1 MTNRL
6 IFTTGVNSHQG
17 DGKEAPMTTFE
28 ATLIIVALFAFRFA
42 VPLVLTLLFGYGMN
56 YLLSRGSGQVEPR
69 I

>member
-1 MTNRL
+1 
-6 IFTTGVNSHQG
+6 
-17 DGKEAPMTTFE
+17 MTTFE

-56 YLLSRGSGQVEPR
+56 YLLSRGSGRVEPR